1 MMSQMDDQLISQV
14 EDLGLSNKEARVY
27 VASLMLGPSPVQK
40 IGDFADIKRVT
51 TYVILESLVNLGLVS
66 QTTKGK
72 KTLFIAEDP
81 SNLRRLLSKKEQAL
95 KEQKDSFETILPQ
108 LKNLKTLPADTPG
121 VRFYDSPEGI
131 RTVLANFISGHKDSV
146 ERAYG
151 ISNADQ
157 IEAFFPEIKFTT
169 GNPDRIKAG
178 LPSRVIYTSAKG
190 PLHHGSDQQLK
201 REIRYVPVD
210 KYPISGDLTI
220 VGHHIIMLALAGNR
234 PLGITIE
241 SKDIAD
247 NLVAFFE
254 LAWEA
259 AAKYNLE

>member
-1 MMSQMDDQLISQV
+1 MDDQLISHV

-40 IGDFADIKRVT
+40 IGDFAGIKRVT

-66 QTTKGK
+66 HVTKGK

-81 SNLRRLLSKKEQAL
+81 ANLRRLLSKKEEAL
-95 KEQKDSFETILPQ
+95 KEQKSSFEAILPQ

-121 VRFYDSPEGI
+121 VRFYDSAEGI
-131 RTVLANFISGHKDSV
+131 RSVLANFISNHKGSV

-157 IEAFFPEIKFTT
+157 IEEFFPEIRFST
-169 GNPDRIKAG
+169 GNPDRISAG
-178 LPSRVIYTSAKG
+178 LPSRVIYTSTRGRLNHKDN
-190 PLHHGSDQQLK
+190 DQLN
-201 REIRYVPVD
+201 RELRYVPQD
-210 KYPISGDLTI
+210 KYPITGDLTI
-220 VGHHIIMLALAGNR
+220 VGHHIIMLSLTGNR

-241 SKDIAD
+241 SKNIAN
-247 NLVAFFE
+247 NLIAFFE
-254 LAWEA
+254 LAWES
-259 AAKYNLE
+259 AAKYN